1 MGISTNVLQLVVA
14 GTDTLD
20 TLAATTG
27 KAKKTIVKAAQVLK
41 GLGLLSVCDKL
52 DEEMG
57 TLARGM
63 YIATPAGEAFAATG
77 EAIKPGR
84 KGDRPRMKTVGLRE
98 RAWWHFRAHKIAT
111 LRELLSTH
119 ANGNEKAASINLYKY
134 IAALEAAGILKRLTN
149 RQAAKQSRGRVQWS
163 LEKDLG
169 RQAPVWRQKA
179 QEVYDPNGDAVY
191 SIEKET
197 NDG

>member
-27 KAKKTIVKAAQVLK
+27 KAKKSIVKAAQVLK
-41 GLGLLSVCDKL
+41 GLGYLSVCDSL

-77 EAIKPGR
+77 EAIKPGLA
-84 KGDRPRMKTVGLRE
+84 GPRPRKKTVGLRE
-98 RAWWHFRAHKIAT
+98 RAWWHFRAHKVTT

-119 ANGNEKAASINLYKY
+119 AEGTEKAASINLYKY
-134 IAALEAAGILKRLTN
+134 IAALEAAGIVKRLAN
-149 RQAAKQSRGRVQWS
+149 KQPAKQSKGRVQWS

-169 RQAPVWRQKA
+169 LQAPVWRQKA
-179 QEVYDPNGDAVY
+179 QEVYDPNGDTVY
-191 SIEKET
+191 SIKKE
-197 NDG
+197 GE